1 MNKFQTMSAAGHSSG
16 GHSSGGHAT
25 SHAAAQHTAT
35 HLVVIGAH
43 GGIHSGQQTIEQTVQ
58 YQPEPVEKL
67 PDSIGLL
74 FAVIIIFGLAAVIL
88 AVIKDTSK

>member
-1 MNKFQTMSAAGHSSG
+1 MNKFQTMSAGHSSG

-25 SHAAAQHTAT
+25 SHAAAHLAVIAT
-35 HLVVIGAH
+35 H
-43 GGIHSGQQTIEQTVQ
+43 GGIHSGQQTAEQPIQ
-58 YQPEPVEKL
+58 YQSDPVEKL

-74 FAVIIIFGLAAVIL
+74 FAVIIIFGLATVIL